1 MVASTQ
7 KKKIGI
13 YSGSFNPIH
22 IGHLALANWLC
33 EYTDMDEIWFLVTP
47 QNPFKK
53 NMDLMEDNMRLE
65 LVRRAVEDYPKF
77 KVSDFEFSLP
87 KPSYTIHTLRALS
100 KNYPDY
106 DFLLIMG
113 ADNWVKFH
121 HWQNHEDILNESEVI
136 VYPRKGYKVE
146 DSCVDSSR
154 MHYVNAPE
162 IEISS
167 TFIRESI
174 QQRKDIRFFLP
185 EKIRPILLPTFVLLG
200 PFLQTIL

>member
-100 KNYPDY
+100 KNYPD
-106 DFLLIMG
+106 
-113 ADNWVKFH
+113 
-121 HWQNHEDILNESEVI
+121 
-136 VYPRKGYKVE
+136 
-146 DSCVDSSR
+146 
-154 MHYVNAPE
+154 
-162 IEISS
+162 
-167 TFIRESI
+167 
-174 QQRKDIRFFLP
+174 
-185 EKIRPILLPTFVLLG
+185 
-200 PFLQTIL
+200 

>member
-106 DFLLIMG
+106 DFSDV
-113 ADNWVKFH
+113 A
-121 HWQNHEDILNESEVI
+121 EDKI
-136 VYPRKGYKVE
+136 VYVVLTCEGSDLFWHFTRG
-146 DSCVDSSR
+146 SQ
-154 MHYVNAPE
+154 A
-162 IEISS
+162 
-167 TFIRESI
+167 
-174 QQRKDIRFFLP
+174 
-185 EKIRPILLPTFVLLG
+185 LLG
-200 PFLQTIL
+200 IYGFGN

>member
-1 MVASTQ
+1 
-7 KKKIGI
+7 
-13 YSGSFNPIH
+13 
-22 IGHLALANWLC
+22 
-33 EYTDMDEIWFLVTP
+33 
-47 QNPFKK
+47 
-53 NMDLMEDNMRLE
+53 
-65 LVRRAVEDYPKF
+65 
-77 KVSDFEFSLP
+77 
-87 KPSYTIHTLRALS
+87 
-100 KNYPDY
+100 
-106 DFLLIMG
+106 MG

-121 HWQNHEDILNESEVI
+121 HWQNHEDILNEYEVI